1 MSYIKDIRFNT
12 FRLTDL
18 EGNPADVGGEINAIL
33 NFDYYESIFQPN
45 ISVTAN
51 LAGIEQLL
59 ASRSFK
65 GTETLSFEISH
76 PTGTLSFDDLSVS
89 SMQQDDSSST
99 ANLYTILA
107 TNPDSYK
114 NYSNKLTQRF
124 DPKAPIS
131 THVSSILNTL
141 GTSRPTYVEPTA
153 NSYGFFGNHWTPYK
167 ALYWLA
173 KRSASGTGSSDGSGT
188 SRVGFTFYER
198 ADGYRF
204 ESIDTIA
211 SEAKTNVIQTFRQ
224 SDVVDE
230 NENFNIYNARFEK
243 DQNILDQMAKGMY
256 SDSAKYFNIH
266 SLAQGIR
273 VPGQEL
279 SYANKVFSGQSHFG
293 GDASIPPYSFND
305 SMNFDSVQFFVDGT
319 MKTDG
324 QMEYNAAG
332 NGEDN
337 IHKTK
342 AQSRMRYA
350 SMMSRSLRMTVPLN
364 FKLQAGLAI
373 QANLMQSNVGSS
385 QHQGGVFIIKD
396 LRHSIEMTEDG
407 IKGFTH
413 LRLLSDSY
421 GSDSDVTTNNFLE

>member
-45 ISVTAN
+45 INVTAV
-51 LAGIEQLL
+51 LAGTDQIL
-59 ASRSFK
+59 ASRKFK
-65 GTETLSFEISH
+65 GTETMSFEIAH
-76 PTGTLSFDDLSVS
+76 PTGTLSFDDLTVS
-89 SMQQDDSSST
+89 STQQNDNSST
-99 ANLYTILA
+99 STLYTILA
-107 TNPDSYK
+107 TNPDAYK

-141 GTSRPTYVEPTA
+141 GTTRPVYIEQTA
-153 NSYGFFGNHWTPYK
+153 NSHGFYGNHWTPYK

-173 KRSASGTGSSDGSGT
+173 KRSASGTGSDDGSGT
-188 SRVGFTFYER
+188 SRVGFTFYET

-211 SEAKTNVIQTFRQ
+211 SEAKTNVVEFFRQ

-230 NENFNIYNARFEK
+230 NEDFNIYNMRFEK

-256 SDSAKYFNIH
+256 SDSAKYFNVH
-266 SLAQGIR
+266 SLAQGFK

-293 GDASIPPYSFND
+293 SEGIANYSFND

-324 QMEYNAAG
+324 QMKYDDSG
-332 NGEDN
+332 DGEDN

-350 SMMSRSLRMTVPLN
+350 SIMSRSLRATVPLN
-364 FKLQAGLAI
+364 FRLKAGRAI
-373 QANLMQSNVGSS
+373 DISLIQSGVGESK
-385 QHQGGVFIIKD
+385 HQSGTYIIKD
-396 LRHSIEMTEDG
+396 LRHNIEMTDDG
-407 IKGFTH
+407 IEGFTH

-421 GSDSDVTTNNFLE
+421 GVDSSATTNNFLE

>member
-12 FRLTDL
+12 FKLTDL

-45 ISVTAN
+45 INVTVS

-59 ASRSFK
+59 ASRSFR
-65 GTETLSFEISH
+65 GTETLSFEIAH

-107 TNPDSYK
+107 TNPDAYK

-124 DPKAPIS
+124 DPQAPIS

-141 GTSRPTYVEPTA
+141 GTARPFYVEQTA
-153 NSYGFFGNHWTPYK
+153 NSYGFYGNHWTPYK

-173 KRSASGTGSSDGSGT
+173 KRSASGTGSDDGSGT

-211 SEAKTNVIQTFRQ
+211 SEAKTNVIQSFRQ

-256 SDSAKYFNIH
+256 SDSAKYFNVH
-266 SLAQGIR
+266 SLEQGFR
-273 VPGQEL
+273 VPGQDL

-293 GDASIPPYSFND
+293 SDASIAPYSFND
-305 SMNFDSVQFFVDGT
+305 SMTFDSVQFFVDGT

-324 QMEYNAAG
+324 QMQYNAAG
-332 NGEDN
+332 DGEDN

-350 SMMSRSLRMTVPLN
+350 SMMSRSLRITVPLN
-364 FKLQAGLAI
+364 FQLQAGLAI
-373 QANLMQSNVGSS
+373 QANLIQSNVGSS

-396 LRHSIEMTEDG
+396 LRHNIEMTEDG
-407 IKGFTH
+407 IRGFTH

-421 GSDSDVTTNNFLE
+421 GSDSGVTTNNFLE

>member
-1 MSYIKDIRFNT
+1 MSYINDIRFNSLKFT
-12 FRLTDL
+12 NL
-18 EGNPADVGGEINAIL
+18 EGLASDVGAEIGAIL

-45 ISVTAN
+45 IRVTTTLTGSN
-51 LAGIEQLL
+51 QLL
-59 ASRSFK
+59 ASQAFK
-65 GTETLSFEISH
+65 GTETFSFEIAH
-76 PTGTLSFDDLSVS
+76 PTGTLAFDDLSVTTT
-89 SMQQDDSSST
+89 QQNESGST
-99 ANLYTILA
+99 ANIYTIGA
-107 TNPDSYK
+107 TNPDAYK

-124 DPKAPIS
+124 DPQAPIS

-141 GTSRPTYVEPTA
+141 GTARPFYVEQTA
-153 NSYGFFGNHWTPYK
+153 NSYGFYGNHWTPYK

-173 KRSASGTGSSDGSGT
+173 KRSASGTGSDDGSGT

-211 SEAKTNVIQTFRQ
+211 SEAKTNVIQSFRQ

-256 SDSAKYFNIH
+256 SDSAKYFNVH
-266 SLAQGIR
+266 SLEQGFR
-273 VPGQEL
+273 VPGQDL

-293 GDASIPPYSFND
+293 SDASIAPYSFND
-305 SMNFDSVQFFVDGT
+305 SMTFDSVQFFVDGT

-324 QMEYNAAG
+324 QMQYNAAG
-332 NGEDN
+332 DGEDN

-350 SMMSRSLRMTVPLN
+350 SMMSRSLRITVPLN
-364 FKLQAGLAI
+364 FQLQAGLAI
-373 QANLMQSNVGSS
+373 QANLIQSNVGSS

-396 LRHSIEMTEDG
+396 LRHNIEMTEDG
-407 IKGFTH
+407 IRGFTH

-421 GSDSDVTTNNFLE
+421 GSDSGVTTNNFLE